1 MILMT
6 IPIKI
11 IGIVFGLIYWPFVDG
26 IVKAKELII
35 IMEDKK

>member
-11 IGIVFGLIYWPFVDG
+11 IGIIFGLIYWPFIDG
-26 IVKAKELII
+26 VIKAKELIL
-35 IMEDKK
+35 IMEE